1 MNSSSNYW
9 VLFSVMFS
17 DSDIA
22 KPFQYGHTKAGY
34 IAYFDLAPYS
44 NELMLSKLP
53 DCSYV
58 SLSFDES
65 SNS

>member
-1 MNSSSNYW
+1 
-9 VLFSVMFS
+9 MFS

-22 KPFQYGHTKAGY
+22 KLFQYGHTKAGY

-44 NELMLSKLP
+44 NGLMLSKLP